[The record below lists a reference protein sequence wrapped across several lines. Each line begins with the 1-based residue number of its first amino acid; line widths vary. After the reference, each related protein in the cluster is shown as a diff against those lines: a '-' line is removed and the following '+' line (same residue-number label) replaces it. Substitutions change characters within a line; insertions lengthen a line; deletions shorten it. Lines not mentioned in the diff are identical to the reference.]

1 MMFDDISASL
11 SDLVQLAGIFIG
23 LGVIYGKITSLDK
36 RVEQHNKV
44 VERVFKLEENVGK
57 NDVGVINQ
65 KVSDLDRRVS
75 NIETKECNN
84 VCLNNHKTF

>member
-1 MMFDDISASL
+1 MIFENISISL
-11 SDLVQLAGIFIG
+11 AEIVQLAGIFIG

-36 RVEQHNKV
+36 RVEKHNKV
-44 VERVFKLEENVGK
+44 VERVFKLEENIGG

-65 KVSDLDRRVS
+65 RVTELDRRMT

-84 VCLNNHKTF
+84 ICLNNHKTF

>member
-1 MMFDDISASL
+1 MIFENISISL
-11 SDLVQLAGIFIG
+11 AEIVQLAGIFIG

-36 RVEQHNKV
+36 RVEKHNKV
-44 VERVFKLEENVGK
+44 VERVFKLEENIGG

-65 KVSDLDRRVS
+65 KVTELDRRMT

-84 VCLNNHKTF
+84 ICPNNHKTF